1 MLKQTKAPNKQT
13 MNTITQ
19 HIKQDG
25 FSWFEYNMGAIT
37 LIDFSLSEL
46 VKRIVAINPTLN

>member
-1 MLKQTKAPNKQT
+1 MG
-13 MNTITQ
+13 TITQ
-19 HIKQDG
+19 HIEPNG
-25 FSWFEYNMGAIT
+25 FSWFEYDMGAIT

>member
-1 MLKQTKAPNKQT
+1 MLKQIKAPNKT

-37 LIDFSLSEL
+37 LIDFSLNEL
-46 VKRIVAINPTLN
+46 VKRIIQIDPTLN